1 MLDIDF
7 HKLVWEAQSMQSIVP
22 TGKHIAN
29 YKKKTGY
36 KLDFKN
42 LSCLY
47 IQIPLRFPLCKYP
60 ISNLMVSSVETTLCN
75 CNF

>member
-29 YKKKTGY
+29 YKKK
-36 KLDFKN
+36 LDIN
-42 LSCLY
+42 WT
-47 IQIPLRFPLCKYP
+47 LR
-60 ISNLMVSSVETTLCN
+60 T
-75 CNF
+75 